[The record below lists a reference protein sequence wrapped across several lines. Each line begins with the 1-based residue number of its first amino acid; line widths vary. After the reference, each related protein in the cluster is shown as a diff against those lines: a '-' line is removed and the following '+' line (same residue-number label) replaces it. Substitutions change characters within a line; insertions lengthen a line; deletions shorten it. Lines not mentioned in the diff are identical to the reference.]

1 MRGILVVVALLFA
14 LPAEAK
20 SLGGIVAQLRAQ
32 CGGKVISGYRATRIY
47 GGSWSCHASGQA
59 VDMTGNYACMY
70 RVLRSW
76 PGGYTTDAGRCRHVH
91 ISSCKREWGLRFRHR
106 SC

>member
-1 MRGILVVVALLFA
+1 MIRIILLLALLWA
-14 LPAEAK
+14 TPASAA
-20 SLGGIVAQLRAQ
+20 SLSGIVAQLKSQ
-32 CGGKVISGYRATRIY
+32 CGAKVISGYRATRIY
-47 GGSWSCHASGQA
+47 GGSLSCHAMGQA

-76 PGGYTTDAGRCRHVH
+76 PGGYTLDSGRCKHIH
-91 ISSCKREWGLRFRHR
+91 ISSCKREWGLRFNHR